1 MTISDQFA
9 DWIAT
14 LPGATLRHSRRSCD
28 LLLSD
33 YYWHDTDNG
42 QRVYLTAKRK
52 RESVLRLP
60 LEEAKAWVLKRRAAE
75 QAEIAADNARHAAEE
90 ARHAAELATAQ
101 ALTDHKLISRWGGLY
116 AVLPWIKNDDG
127 DNLELSIRHAEG
139 QLLVEVR
146 IGDETGELPLIEAL
160 QILGRIAALKAR
172 NKKFD
177 IAA

>member
-14 LPGATLRHSRRSCD
+14 LPGAKVAHYQRHAR
-28 LLLSD
+28 LLLTN
-33 YYWHDTDNG
+33 YYWFDAGETSLSLTG
-42 QRVYLTAKRK
+42 QRK
-52 RESVLRLP
+52 RESTGYYTLDD
-60 LEEAKAWVLKRRAAE
+60 AKAYVLKRLKTE
-75 QAEIAADNARHAAEE
+75 QDEIAADEARHAATE
-90 ARHAAELATAQ
+90 ARHAAELAAAQ

-116 AVLPWIKNDDG
+116 AVLPWIKNDAG
-127 DNLELSIRHAEG
+127 DDLELQITHVEG
-139 QLLVEVR
+139 QLLAEVKV
-146 IGDETGELPLIEAL
+146 GDETGELPLTEAL